1 MKGQS
6 EEIRKLAVSAYTAG
20 KTARELSEI
29 FVVSSRTIYRWV
41 KEAKEGQTAGKKRGH
56 RPRCLSP
63 EEEQRLDNLVLEKP
77 DKTLSELRDD
87 LQKQCSLPT
96 IMRALVRLGYK
107 VKKNSKGQRAKSRGC
122 CSGP

>member
-6 EEIRKLAVSAYTAG
+6 EEIRILAVSAYNAG
-20 KTARELSEI
+20 QSSRALSEI
-29 FVVSSRTIYRWV
+29 FHVTSRTIFRWV

-63 EEEQRLDNLVLEKP
+63 EEEQHLDDLVRENP

-87 LQKQCSLPT
+87 LKKQCSLPT
-96 IMRALVRLGYK
+96 IMRALVRLGYRL
-107 VKKNSKGQRAKSRGC
+107 KKNSESQRTK
-122 CSGP
+122 P